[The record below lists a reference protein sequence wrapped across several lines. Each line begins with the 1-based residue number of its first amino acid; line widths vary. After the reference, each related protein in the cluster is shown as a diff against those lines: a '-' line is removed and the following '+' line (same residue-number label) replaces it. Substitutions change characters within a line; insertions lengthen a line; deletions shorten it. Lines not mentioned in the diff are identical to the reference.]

1 MEVKTFNFIVY
12 AWMACGI
19 LLLPILLK
27 IPAPYGR
34 HSRPGWGFTV
44 PAHWGWFVMEIPA
57 LAVFASFF
65 LAGSNRQSVAT
76 WLFFSLWLLHYTNR
90 TLLFPF
96 RIRTQNKRMPALII
110 LMGFGF
116 NIANGF
122 LNGYYF
128 GFLAPYYPLDW
139 FLDLRFILGA
149 PLFLFGTGV
158 NWWSDTLLIRL
169 KNSDQKRYS
178 IPYGGLFRYV
188 SCPNYFGEIVEWGGF
203 ALMVW
208 SFPALSF
215 FVWTVVNLIP
225 RALDHHCWYTEQ
237 FEDYPERR
245 RALIPF
251 LL

>member
-1 MEVKTFNFIVY
+1 MDVKTFNFLVY
-12 AWMACGI
+12 AWMAFGV

-44 PAHWGWFVMEIPA
+44 PTHWGWFVMEIPA
-57 LAVFASFF
+57 LAVFVSFF
-65 LAGSNRQSVAT
+65 LTGPNRQNAVT

-90 TLLFPF
+90 TLFFPF
-96 RIRTQNKRMPALII
+96 RIRAQEKRMPVLVVM
-110 LMGFGF
+110 MGFVF
-116 NIANGF
+116 NFFNGF
-122 LNGYYF
+122 FNGYYF
-128 GFLAPYYPLDW
+128 GFLAGDYPLGW
-139 FLDLRFILGA
+139 FFDYRFILGA
-149 PLFLFGTGV
+149 FLFLFGAGM
-158 NWWSDTLLIRL
+158 NLWSDTVLIRL
-169 KNSDQKRYS
+169 RNSGQKNYS

-208 SFPALSF
+208 SLPALSF
-215 FVWTVVNLIP
+215 FIWTVVNLIP
-225 RALDHHCWYTEQ
+225 RALDHHRWYTEQ
-237 FEDYPERR
+237 FEDYPDRR